1 MKKLITIIVA
11 TLCSLQI
18 WAYDFYRD
26 GIYYNYLDY
35 RSVEVTYSNYT
46 DYSGTVRIPSTVN
59 YYGTT
64 YNVVRIG
71 GSAFKNC
78 YRVVAV
84 SIPNSVAEIAD
95 NAFNGCSGIQSIDLP
110 NSLRRIGKS
119 AFAHCSEIK
128 KIKIPNTVISVG
140 SYAFYNCSNLKN
152 ITLSSALE
160 EIPQGMLSN
169 CTELRSISIPSRV
182 SYIGEEAFDR
192 CRSLT
197 SVTIPNTVEEVG
209 SNVFSY
215 CTQLTSVT
223 LGQGLSYLSSSMFYG
238 CSSLKTIKI
247 PNNITAIYSSAF
259 RDCQSLE
266 SISLSMATNSIG
278 SYAFAGCSN
287 LKVCKLTATNLEQAC
302 QSNTLYQL
310 SGSGCRAP
318 VQLFIAGKELT
329 DLVIPVTITK
339 FADKAFYGYNGITSL
354 TITADNLAQF
364 CQSTASAS
372 LHAAGL
378 TMPRKVVIAG
388 QEVTDLV
395 VPVTITNIAKEA
407 FKGCTGI
414 TSLTLTAESLSQF
427 CQSTTNPSLYA
438 AGLTMPRKVLIAG
451 QELTDLV
458 VPVTLTDITPNIFQG
473 CDGITS
479 LTLTADNLA
488 QFCQSTTNPS
498 LYAAGLTMP
507 RKVVIAG
514 QEVTDLV
521 VPVTLT
527 DITPNA
533 FQGCDGITSLTLTAD
548 DFEQACRSTTNA
560 SLHAA
565 GLTMPRKLMVAGQ
578 EITDLVIPP
587 TVDYLAE
594 DALKGCDGIT
604 SLVLSANSIEEYCS
618 SSANKALY
626 AAGIELPRKLL
637 IAGQMVT
644 DLVIPAS
651 VSYIAPDAFKGCTT
665 IRSIEWNAI
674 SCNSSHPFASISHN
688 ITSFTIGHGVRLLP
702 EGLCSNMIQL
712 TSVVIPSSVTSI
724 GKTAFYGCKGL
735 TSIVIPMGVTAIE
748 TRTFA
753 KCSSLAS
760 VEIPAT
766 VTSIDNGAFYECR
779 SLTEVKLPSSVRY
792 IGERAF
798 YNCAS
803 IQSVNIPGYVSQI
816 KPEAFKGCS
825 SMTHVKI
832 AKGVSSIGESAFE
845 GCHNLKSIHLPKTV
859 TYIGQK
865 AFAYC
870 STIKKVNIPKHV
882 QRVDHQAFSG
892 CSNLKSARVED
903 EKIAYNDSF
912 PSDTKVRER
921 FPVLLAILFFPLF
934 LLGL

>member
-1 MKKLITIIVA
+1 M
-11 TLCSLQI
+11 CSLQI

-119 AFAHCSEIK
+119 AFANCTEIK

-182 SYIGEEAFDR
+182 SYIGEEAFER

-209 SNVFSY
+209 SDVFSY

-247 PNNITAIYSSAF
+247 PNNITAIYSAAF

-438 AGLTMPRKVLIAG
+438 AGLTMPRKV
-451 QELTDLV
+451 
-458 VPVTLTDITPNIFQG
+458 
-473 CDGITS
+473 
-479 LTLTADNLA
+479 
-488 QFCQSTTNPS
+488 
-498 LYAAGLTMP
+498 
-507 RKVVIAG
+507 VIAG

-594 DALKGCDGIT
+594 DALKGCTGIT

-753 KCSSLAS
+753 NCSSLAT

-766 VTSIDNGAFYECR
+766 VTSIDNGAFYECH
-779 SLTEVKLPSSVRY
+779 SLAEVKLPSSVRY

-816 KPEAFKGCS
+816 KSEAFKGCS